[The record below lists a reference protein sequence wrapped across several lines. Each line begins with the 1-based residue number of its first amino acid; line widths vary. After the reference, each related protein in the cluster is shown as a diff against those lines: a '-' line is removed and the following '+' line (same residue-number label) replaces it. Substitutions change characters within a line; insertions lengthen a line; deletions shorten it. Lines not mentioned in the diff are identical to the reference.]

1 MKPLISIIVP
11 IYNTERYLEK
21 CLDSLVNQTLKN
33 IEIILIN
40 DGSPD
45 NSEKIIKK
53 YLKKYSD
60 KIVYYKKENEGQGV
74 ARNYAIKLARGEY
87 LTFVDSDDFVEKTM
101 LEELYNKVKDES
113 ADIVVSTKM
122 YEIKSETLTISSANF
137 DESNPYKKYILNNS
151 GPVGK
156 IIKKEIIQDNNLYFP
171 NLRAYED
178 IAVVPLWGLYA
189 KKISYIEKAFY
200 YYVIHEGSTMKQ
212 SIYNEK
218 LTNIYSSLDNLYR
231 NFKLLSNDKYNNELE
246 WIYIEHLLHAAS
258 LRFLKFNK
266 LDEIRKINTIMKEKF
281 PNWNKNKYYQTR
293 NIKYKIV
300 CRLIYKEKF
309 NLLKIILK

>member
-11 IYNTERYLEK
+11 IYNTESYLEK

-40 DGSPD
+40 DGSLD

-87 LTFVDSDDFVEKTM
+87 LTFVDSDDFVEETM
-101 LEELYNKVKDES
+101 LEELYKKAKDES
-113 ADIVVSTKM
+113 SDIVACTKV
-122 YEIKSETLTISSANF
+122 YVVKSETLTISSSLF
-137 DESNPYKKYILNNS
+137 DVSDPYRKYILNNS

-156 IIKKEIIQDNNLYFP
+156 IIKREIIQNNNLYFP

-178 IAVVPLWGLYA
+178 IAIVPLWGLYA
-189 KKISYIEKAFY
+189 KKISYIDKPFY
-200 YYVIHEGSTMKQ
+200 YYIIHEGSTMKQ
-212 SIYNEK
+212 LIYNEK
-218 LTNIYSSLDNLYR
+218 LTHIYSSLDNLYIK
-231 NFKLLSNDKYNNELE
+231 FKLLSGDKYYSELE

-258 LRFLKFNK
+258 LRFYKFK
-266 LDEIRKINTIMKEKF
+266 KTDEIHKINCIMKEKF
-281 PNWNKNKYYQTR
+281 PNWFKNKYYKTM
-293 NIKYKIV
+293 NIKYKII
-300 CRLIYKEKF
+300 CTLLYKEKL